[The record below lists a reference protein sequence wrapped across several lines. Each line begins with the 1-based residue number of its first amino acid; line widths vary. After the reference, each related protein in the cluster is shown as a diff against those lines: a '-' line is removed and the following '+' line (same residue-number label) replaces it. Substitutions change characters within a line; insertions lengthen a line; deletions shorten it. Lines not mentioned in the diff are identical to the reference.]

1 MRFFAVVLALAVL
14 ATHTG
19 FRTATAQT
27 MPSAVVAVM
36 DSQRILRDAR
46 AGQSV
51 AKQIKAF
58 IDEFQGVVK
67 REEDALRARQ
77 QELRQQSAILAP
89 EAVEQRRL
97 ELQKNY
103 NDAQRMVQERRQ
115 AIDRTRQQ
123 ALEVIKT
130 QILEIIQEMAKEQQF
145 NLVLDRSAYSWTTP
159 ELDITQEIVSRL
171 DKRLP
176 SVKVA
181 RPQGF

>member
-77 QELRQQSAILAP
+77 GADNIQIRRHDIIFVPRSTVAEVNLF
-89 EAVEQRRL
+89 VEQYVMGIVPL
-97 ELQKNY
+97 DQAMSFAIA
-103 NDAQRMVQERRQ
+103 DA
-115 AIDRTRQQ
+115 ISGD
-123 ALEVIKT
+123 
-130 QILEIIQEMAKEQQF
+130 
-145 NLVLDRSAYSWTTP
+145 
-159 ELDITQEIVSRL
+159 
-171 DKRLP
+171 
-176 SVKVA
+176 
-181 RPQGF
+181 